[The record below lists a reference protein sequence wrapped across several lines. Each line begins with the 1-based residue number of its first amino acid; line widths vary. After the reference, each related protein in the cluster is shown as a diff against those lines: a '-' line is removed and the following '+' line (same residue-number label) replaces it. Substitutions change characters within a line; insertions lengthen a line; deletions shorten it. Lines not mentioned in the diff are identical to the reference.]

1 MDVSRYVN
9 IFYALCGA
17 IVFVIF
23 DKALKW
29 LWDSFDVLTDYALVS
44 THVTLTTILA
54 LVLAIAL
61 TTYYYRKPG
70 VYSYLSEVVLE
81 LKKVTWPDR
90 EEVKRST
97 MIVIAFTIILSL
109 YLYVFDLIWKNL
121 TDLLI

>member
-17 IVFVIF
+17 IAFVVF

-29 LWDSFDVLTDYALVS
+29 IWDSFDVLTDYAFVS
-44 THVTLTTILA
+44 TYITLTTVFA

-61 TTYYYRKPG
+61 TAYYYRKPG

-81 LKKVTWPDR
+81 LKKVTWPGR

-97 MIVIAFTIILSL
+97 IIVIAFTIILSL